1 MSCRRLRLL
10 VAGRIRTASGHADKS
25 AFHWVSVIRLPDFI
39 TPDDFVWAV
48 LTAEKKK
55 KLDCS
60 KAEFLTIDE
69 GLCVQI
75 MHHGAFDDEPASV
88 ALMDTFLAENG
99 LYKRLYRCAPAPRD
113 SPAMPVRSR
122 RKKWKTVIRHPI
134 KKSVKEHTP

>member
-1 MSCRRLRLL
+1 MDS
-10 VAGRIRTASGHADKS
+10 IDYADKS

-39 TPDDFVWAV
+39 TPDDFRRAV

-99 LYKRLYRCAPAPRD
+99 YINDFTAARLQPRD
-113 SPAMPVRSR
+113 LPQRCLQGRAGAVENGLPSHQKK
-122 RKKWKTVIRHPI
+122 RKA
-134 KKSVKEHTP
+134 EHTT